1 MGIFDL
7 FKPKEPV
14 VAHRRIQ
21 NMHGHLQE
29 AFSTVHG
36 HFATLRQ
43 EIQQQKEWLKY
54 LHQNH
59 LSLNSQHSD
68 QKELTKTELTKLNSW
83 ITFLH
88 KANQKQ
94 EKQLSQLQ
102 KQTEDALKTHEKYL
116 TEFSEALQKVHKKAS
131 EKPAVQVI
139 HKEKEIDYDAIA
151 TKVAQDLQLDIHA
164 VKANLKQEL
173 QEAFSA
179 ALEEQQSTHQDTLH
193 EFEKKVEERL
203 QELQQ
208 EKEEKQHVPVTPAP
222 LALQEAAPLP
232 HHWSSSLTNPEQKL
246 LNLLISEADPLTYT
260 KVSQLTGHSIN
271 TIRVNMN
278 LLKKKGVVEESTL
291 PSGVKLFSVT
301 NKEKIKKMYNVQVL

>member
-1 MGIFDL
+1 MGLFDL

-29 AFSTVHG
+29 AFSAVHG

-59 LSLNSQHSD
+59 LSLTTQHSD

-131 EKPAVQVI
+131 EKPSVQVVQ
-139 HKEKEIDYDAIA
+139 KDIDYDTIT

-164 VKANLKQEL
+164 VKATVKQEL
-173 QEAFSA
+173 QEALIA
-179 ALEEQQSTHQDTLH
+179 ALEEQQSTHQDTLQDL
-193 EFEKKVEERL
+193 EKKFEEKM

-208 EKEEKQHVPVTPAP
+208 EKQETQKRQPVAPAP
-222 LALQEAAPLP
+222 VVVQESREPLHWNSALA
-232 HHWSSSLTNPEQKL
+232 NPEQKL

-278 LLKKKGVVEESTL
+278 LLKKKGLVEESTL